1 MDYPRPLAT
10 KRPVLCARPSEAAST
25 LARAA
30 AALVPVI
37 DPEQLAAALERLDP
51 RDRELLALSL
61 RRRVPDDALADMYA
75 VEAPEIARRRA
86 GAIDRLADELGIRRG
101 EELGAVLRALLEDE
115 TWSAT
120 GAPPGAE
127 FATDRAPAPVVHVP
141 SDPGLERLV
150 RSEEPPASPAKPE
163 PPPEPQPPAEPQP
176 LPEAPSEPRRRTPHL
191 AIALFGTGVA
201 ALLAALGLIGATQ
214 LGGGG
219 EAAAGGSG
227 PGDGTRHF
235 VPEDSGP
242 AAAPFPSE
250 PQALACYPT
259 AQARGPV
266 TLFRSPGGRRLAR
279 LRGETEW
286 SSPRVFGVTS
296 REGDWLAVQAPELP
310 NGAVGWLR
318 AQDARLDCTI
328 WSMHADLSE
337 RRLVVRRNGQDVRA
351 FDTAIGRR
359 GNNTPEGRFSV
370 TDKLRVSDRN
380 SPYGCCVLALTGHQ
394 TRLPESWPGGDRLAV
409 HSTRDEAS
417 IGRAV
422 TLGCLR
428 VTRKQ
433 AKWLIETIP
442 LGAPIFISS

>member
-1 MDYPRPLAT
+1 
-10 KRPVLCARPSEAAST
+10 
-25 LARAA
+25 
-30 AALVPVI
+30 VI

-101 EELGAVLRALLEDE
+101 EDLGAVLRALLEDE
-115 TWSAT
+115 TWRAT
-120 GAPPGAE
+120 GAPPGTE

-141 SDPGLERLV
+141 NDPGLESLV
-150 RSEEPPASPAKPE
+150 RREEPPARSAGDEAPRTPAPAQDDE
-163 PPPEPQPPAEPQP
+163 LSRSVRESPQPAPD
-176 LPEAPSEPRRRTPHL
+176 LPRRTPHL
-191 AIALFGTGVA
+191 AIALFGTGIA
-201 ALLAALGLIGATQ
+201 ALLAALGLVGATR

-219 EAAAGGSG
+219 DAAAGGSG
-227 PGDGTRHF
+227 TRDGTRHF

-259 AQARGPV
+259 AHARGPV

-286 SSPRVFGVTS
+286 KSPRVFGVTS

-370 TDKLRVSDRN
+370 TDKLRVSDRS

-428 VTRKQ
+428 VTRRQ